1 MKKYLFILASLFLMQ
16 IAVAQEDT
24 LLSYY
29 RQMAVDYQQR
39 IKMSEH
45 ELSGAESQ
53 VKAAKSDRL
62 PSLDFN
68 SRYHFSGVPLQQA
81 PSAENP
87 ALPGEELQHLYS
99 LNLDLYQPV
108 ITGGY
113 LKNTKKAAESEVD
126 KMKSMVNMSKQDV
139 VLNSDYLYWGAVAKK
154 EIYLLQ
160 VKYQEII
167 GQFLKVIQ
175 DRVDEEVVGMN
186 ELYQTKVRY
195 NTAGYRV
202 ITTQKE
208 YEVSVMN
215 LNIFIGVPLS
225 TLVDVADTLNTIEWM
240 LTTDTI
246 TQYALNQRPEISF
259 IKSEILKNQYYE
271 KVAGSKY
278 LPQLGVTAG
287 GKWGSPSPGLEI
299 TPGFNYYLKAQLT
312 VPIFHWSKKHEE
324 VFAIRERTEVAKLQ
338 MEETKD
344 QVTREVETSYYKLQ
358 KSQELVDFSR
368 SSMDNA
374 SKNVSV
380 MLDRYNEGLSP
391 VLEVLDAQLYW
402 QKTYMN
408 YIMAKYQ
415 LNVAYSEYQYA
426 IGEFSK

>member
-1 MKKYLFILASLFLMQ
+1 MKKILFILVSLFITQ
-16 IAVAQEDT
+16 ITVAQEDT
-24 LLSYY
+24 LLAYY

-39 IKMSEH
+39 IKMAEH
-45 ELSGAESQ
+45 QLSGAESQ

-62 PSLDFN
+62 PALDFN
-68 SRYHFSGVPLQQA
+68 SRNHFSGIPLQQA

-87 ALPGEELQHLYS
+87 GLPGEELQHLYS

-113 LKNTKKAAESEVD
+113 LKNTKRLAESEVD

-154 EIYLLQ
+154 ETYLLQ
-160 VKYQEII
+160 LKYQEII
-167 GQFLKVIQ
+167 GKFMKVIQ
-175 DRVDEEVVGMN
+175 DRVDEEVAGLN

-208 YEVSVMN
+208 YEISVMN
-215 LNIFIGVPLS
+215 LNIFVGVPPS
-225 TLVDVADTLNTIEWM
+225 TSANVADTLNTIEWM
-240 LTTDTI
+240 QAADTI
-246 TQYALNQRPEISF
+246 RQYALNQRPEISF
-259 IKSEILKNQYYE
+259 IKSEILKNQYSE
-271 KVAGSKY
+271 KIAGSKY
-278 LPQLGVTAG
+278 LPQLGVIAG

-312 VPIFHWSKKHEE
+312 VPIFHWNKKHEE

-338 MEETKD
+338 MEETRD
-344 QVTREVETSYYKLQ
+344 QVTREVETSYYNLQ
-358 KSQELVDFSR
+358 KSQELVDFSSR
-368 SSMDNA
+368 SMDNA

-380 MLDRYNEGLSP
+380 MLDRYNEGLSS

-426 IGEFSK
+426 IGDFSK

>member
-240 LTTDTI
+240 LATDTI

-299 TPGFNYYLKAQLT
+299 TPGFNY
-312 VPIFHWSKKHEE
+312 
-324 VFAIRERTEVAKLQ
+324 
-338 MEETKD
+338 
-344 QVTREVETSYYKLQ
+344 
-358 KSQELVDFSR
+358 
-368 SSMDNA
+368 
-374 SKNVSV
+374 
-380 MLDRYNEGLSP
+380 
-391 VLEVLDAQLYW
+391 
-402 QKTYMN
+402 
-408 YIMAKYQ
+408 
-415 LNVAYSEYQYA
+415 
-426 IGEFSK
+426 